1 MKKHQKP
8 QAETSTETGDALQSE
23 RPKLSTLAS
32 PSPQPDSFIHE
43 DGPTYNHKPADIT
56 NDRSKDLL
64 DLCRS
69 VPIKKYITLEDE
81 SFFEKVHIKSFNP

>member
-8 QAETSTETGDALQSE
+8 QAETSTETGDALPSE

-32 PSPQPDSFIHE
+32 PSPQPDSFIHG

-69 VPIKKYITLEDE
+69 VPIRKYITLEDE